1 MLTITNLTKR
11 YGYRQVFRD
20 VNCQIESGQVVAVT
34 GRNGAGKSTL
44 LRIVAG
50 LLRPSKGEVLLD
62 EIAIGRIGMAAPD
75 APLYRELTVQEN
87 LQFFA
92 KAHNNVGAWHATPT
106 VAGDSGTARHAP
118 TCQQEY
124 IETALERFHLMPRRD
139 DLAGDLSSGWRARL
153 QLAVATFAQPKV
165 LLLDEPAA
173 NLDEAGHALL
183 WELLDEQRQRGIAL
197 VATNDAREAE
207 RCDRALL
214 L

>member
-20 VNCQIESGQVVAVT
+20 VNCQVDSGQIVAVT

-50 LLRPSKGEVLLD
+50 LLRPSKGKVLLD
-62 EIAIGRIGMAAPD
+62 EIATGKIGMAAPD
-75 APLYRELTVQEN
+75 APLYRELSVQEN

-92 KAHNNVGAWHATPT
+92 HSYDVEAASRRLMKRQDAVSTDINTT
-106 VAGDSGTARHAP
+106 
-118 TCQQEY
+118 
-124 IETALERFHLMPRRD
+124 LERFHLSSRRH

-153 QLAVATFAQPKV
+153 QLAVATFAAPKV

-173 NLDEAGHALL
+173 NLDEAGHVLL

-207 RCDRALL
+207 RCDRMLL

>member
-1 MLTITNLTKR
+1 MLTLINLTKR

-20 VNCQIESGQVVAVT
+20 VNCQVDSGQIVAVT

-50 LLRPSKGEVLLD
+50 LLRPSKGKVLL
-62 EIAIGRIGMAAPD
+62 EEAVSQRIGMAAPD

-92 KAHNNVGAWHATPT
+92 QSHLFHQN
-106 VAGDSGTARHAP
+106 AP
-118 TCQQEY
+118 DVEA
-124 IETALERFHLMPRRD
+124 ALERFHLMPRRH

-153 QLAVATFAQPKV
+153 QLAVATFAAPKV

>member
-1 MLTITNLTKR
+1 MLTLTNLTKR

-20 VNCQIESGQVVAVT
+20 VNCQVDSGQIVAVT

-50 LLRPSKGEVLLD
+50 LLRPSAGKVLLT
-62 EIAIGRIGMAAPD
+62 ESQIGLAAPD

-92 KAHNNVGAWHATPT
+92 RSHDVEAASRRFIKRQDAVSTKPAH
-106 VAGDSGTARHAP
+106 D
-118 TCQQEY
+118 
-124 IETALERFHLMPRRD
+124 IDLALQRFHLAPRRD

-153 QLAVATFAQPKV
+153 QLAVATFAAPKV

-183 WELLDEQRQRGIAL
+183 WELLEEQRSHGIAL
-197 VATNDAREAE
+197 VATNDAREAA
-207 RCDRALL
+207 RCDRALVL
-214 L
+214 

>member
-1 MLTITNLTKR
+1 MLTLTNLTKR

-20 VNCQIESGQVVAVT
+20 VNCQVDSGQIVAVT

-50 LLRPSKGEVLLD
+50 LLRPSAGKVLLA
-62 EIAIGRIGMAAPD
+62 ETQIGLAAPD

-92 KAHNNVGAWHATPT
+92 RSHDQP
-106 VAGDSGTARHAP
+106 D
-118 TCQQEY
+118 
-124 IETALERFHLMPRRD
+124 IETALQRFHLAPRRA

-153 QLAVATFAQPKV
+153 QLAVATFAAPKV

-173 NLDEAGHALL
+173 NLDEAGHTLL

-197 VATNDAREAE
+197 VATNDAREAA
-207 RCDRALL
+207 RCDRALVL
-214 L
+214 

>member
-1 MLTITNLTKR
+1 MLTLTNLTKR

-20 VNCQIESGQVVAVT
+20 VNCQVDSGQIVAVT

-50 LLRPSKGEVLLD
+50 LLRPSAGKVLLT
-62 EIAIGRIGMAAPD
+62 ETQIGLAAPD

-92 KAHNNVGAWHATPT
+92 RSHDVEAASRRFIKRQDAVSTKTAH
-106 VAGDSGTARHAP
+106 D
-118 TCQQEY
+118 
-124 IETALERFHLMPRRD
+124 IDLALQRFHLAPRRD

-153 QLAVATFAQPKV
+153 QLAVATFAAPKV

-183 WELLDEQRQRGIAL
+183 WEILEEQRSHGIAL
-197 VATNDAREAE
+197 VATNDAREAA
-207 RCDRALL
+207 RCDRALVL
-214 L
+214 

>member
-1 MLTITNLTKR
+1 MLTLTNVTKR

-20 VNCQIESGQVVAVT
+20 VNCQVDSGQIVAVT

-50 LLRPSKGEVLLD
+50 LLRPSAGKVLLT
-62 EIAIGRIGMAAPD
+62 ETHIGLAAPD

-92 KAHNNVGAWHATPT
+92 RSHDQSP
-106 VAGDSGTARHAP
+106 D
-118 TCQQEY
+118 
-124 IETALERFHLMPRRD
+124 IETALQRFHLAPRRD

-153 QLAVATFAQPKV
+153 QLAVATFAAPKV

-173 NLDEAGHALL
+173 NLDEACHALL
-183 WELLDEQRQRGIAL
+183 WEILEEQRSRGIAL
-197 VATNDAREAE
+197 VATNDAREAA
-207 RCDRALL
+207 RCDSALVL
-214 L
+214 

>member
-1 MLTITNLTKR
+1 MLTLTNLTKR

-20 VNCQIESGQVVAVT
+20 VNCQVDSGQIVAVT

-50 LLRPSKGEVLLD
+50 LLRPSAGKVLLT
-62 EIAIGRIGMAAPD
+62 ETQIGLAAPD

-92 KAHNNVGAWHATPT
+92 RSHDQP
-106 VAGDSGTARHAP
+106 D
-118 TCQQEY
+118 
-124 IETALERFHLMPRRD
+124 IETTLERFHLAPRRD

-153 QLAVATFAQPKV
+153 QLAVATFAAPKV

-183 WELLDEQRQRGIAL
+183 WEILEEQRSRGIAL
-197 VATNDAREAE
+197 VATNDAREAA
-207 RCDRALL
+207 RCDRALVL
-214 L
+214 

>member
-1 MLTITNLTKR
+1 MLTLTNLTKR

-20 VNCQIESGQVVAVT
+20 VNCKIESGQIIAVT

-50 LLRPSKGEVLLD
+50 LLRPSAGKVLLT
-62 EIAIGRIGMAAPD
+62 ETHIGLAAPD

-92 KAHNNVGAWHATPT
+92 KANNVEAASRRLIKRRDAISTK
-106 VAGDSGTARHAP
+106 TAP
-118 TCQQEY
+118 D
-124 IETALERFHLMPRRD
+124 IENVLERFHLTPRRH

-153 QLAVATFAQPKV
+153 QLAVATFAAPKV

-197 VATNDAREAE
+197 VATNDTREAA
-207 RCDRALL
+207 RCDRALVL
-214 L
+214 

>member
-1 MLTITNLTKR
+1 MHKSTFTPMLTITNLTKR

-20 VNCQIESGQVVAVT
+20 VNCQVDSGQIVAVT

-50 LLRPSKGEVLLD
+50 LLRPSAGKVLLT
-62 EIAIGRIGMAAPD
+62 ETHIALAAPD

-92 KAHNNVGAWHATPT
+92 QSHGVEAASRRSIKRQDAVSTMNTT
-106 VAGDSGTARHAP
+106 
-118 TCQQEY
+118 
-124 IETALERFHLMPRRD
+124 LERFHLTSRRH

-153 QLAVATFAQPKV
+153 QLAVATFAAPKV

-173 NLDEAGHALL
+173 NLDDAGHALL
-183 WELLDEQRQRGIAL
+183 WELLNQQRQRGIAL
-197 VATNDAREAE
+197 VATNDAREAA
-207 RCDRALL
+207 RCDRALVL
-214 L
+214 